1 MLMSDMKPEI
11 KTGKGFN
18 PIWVVPVVAVVIGLY
33 MVIHTKMTEGPQI
46 SIEFKTAESLEAGK
60 TKIRYRDVDIGLV
73 EEVALSESMDGV
85 VVSAKMDKDAEGM
98 LREDTRFW
106 VVRARVGAGSVSGL
120 GTLLSGAYIELDPGS
135 GKRKKGNFEGLEV
148 PPLTPADAPG
158 VRLVLHSERAGSLS
172 AGDVIVY
179 NGFKVGRIEG
189 VTFDEKKREVRYD
202 AFIDA
207 PYNDLVTTGTRFWN
221 TSGITVTANASGVQV
236 RTSSLETILL
246 GGVAFGN
253 VPGIPHGEKVESGA
267 SFKLSASYGEL
278 EEDPYRYRSYFVVEF
293 KQSLRGLEPG
303 APVEYRG
310 IQIGQVEKIM
320 VKELVREG
328 LAAGGAAIP
337 VLIYLEPGRLGA
349 GDTPEMAEQMP
360 TNILKGVES
369 GLRASLQTGNL
380 LTGKL
385 YVSFDY
391 YEKVEPYVAQKF
403 EDYTVLPT
411 IPTGLGRLEKQVSDL
426 LEKFNALPLDSLVAN
441 TDTTL
446 QTLDV
451 TLASLTGT
459 MGALEKILDE
469 DATRDMPGEINRTLA
484 ELRKAISGLSPDSA
498 VGQSLSSSILELNQ
512 AMRNLEELTR
522 TLSAKPNSLIFST
535 DLPADPIP
543 EARPQ

>member
-1 MLMSDMKPEI
+1 MLMSEMKPEI

-18 PIWVVPVVAVVIGLY
+18 PIWVVPVVAIVVGIY
-33 MVIHTKMTEGPQI
+33 MVIHTKMNEGPEI
-46 SIEFKTAESLEAGK
+46 TIDFKTAESLEAGK
-60 TKIRYRDVDIGLV
+60 TKIRFRDVDVGIV
-73 EEVALSESMDGV
+73 EAVTLSESMDGV
-85 VVSAKMDKDAEGM
+85 VVTAKMEKDASHL

-106 VVRARVGAGSVSGL
+106 VVRARVGAGAVSGL
-120 GTLLSGAYIELDPGS
+120 GTLLSGAYIQLDPGS
-135 GKRKKGNFEGLEV
+135 GKRKKNKYEGLEV

-158 VRLVLHSERAGSLS
+158 VRLVLHSDQAGSLS

-189 VTFDEKKREVRYD
+189 ITFDEKTREVRYD

-221 TSGITVTANASGVQV
+221 TSGITVTASASGVQV
-236 RTSSLETILL
+236 RTSSMETILL

-253 VPGIPHGEKVESGA
+253 VPGIPLGEKVESGA
-267 SFKLSASYGEL
+267 SFNLSPSYGEL
-278 EEDPYRYRSYFVVEF
+278 EEDPYLHRSYFVVEF

-310 IQIGQVEKIM
+310 IQIGQVEKVL
-320 VKELVREG
+320 VKELVSKG

-349 GDTPEMAEQMP
+349 GDTAAMAEQMP
-360 TNILKGVES
+360 ANILKGVTN
-369 GLRASLQTGNL
+369 GLRGSLQTGNL

-385 YVSFDY
+385 FISFDY
-391 YEKVEPYVAQKF
+391 YEDVEPQTAQEF
-403 EDYTVLPT
+403 DGYTVLPT
-411 IPTGLGRLEKQVSDL
+411 IPTGLGRLEKQVGDL
-426 LEKFNALPLDSLVAN
+426 LDKFNALPLDSLVTN

-446 QTLDV
+446 KTLDG

-459 MGALEKILDE
+459 MNALEKILDE
-469 DATRDMPGEINRTLA
+469 EATRDMPDEINRTLA
-484 ELRKAISGLSPDSA
+484 ELRHAIGGVSPESP
-498 VGQSLSSSILELNQ
+498 VGRSLSSSIFELNQ

-522 TLSAKPNSLIFST
+522 TLSAKPNSLIFSP